1 MSKTDFRHE
10 IRELMFTKSELPTIK
25 ESDVISKPWR
35 LHSGE
40 NYLITQITIHIQL
53 YMNKIGVFGIKSAV
67 KSAEYC

>member
-40 NYLITQITIHIQL
+40 NYPIVSQITIYSMSKQ
-53 YMNKIGVFGIKSAV
+53 N
-67 KSAEYC
+67 